1 MTAPNKPEAKLTA
14 ARDSGVRSSVAK
26 AIDAARSVA
35 RVFKYLPDRV
45 FHSRRRTQA
54 VEALAARAPMRSAVF
69 ICHGNV
75 CRSPYAAYLFSR
87 LATRHLATPVA
98 VSSAG
103 FVGPG
108 RQSPPQALAA
118 AARRGI
124 DMTAH
129 RSMLVGDAPLASA
142 DLIVVMN
149 AEQRESLRQRFA
161 GLRGMILIL
170 GDLDPQPVRRRTVV
184 DPWGGSDA
192 LFDESYDR
200 IDRCID
206 ALVNVLAAKR

>member
-1 MTAPNKPEAKLTA
+1 MNAPIRKPKTELGSSESP
-14 ARDSGVRSSVAK
+14 ARVAVTRM
-26 AIDAARSVA
+26 IDAARSVA

-45 FHSRRRTQA
+45 FHSRRREQA
-54 VEALAARAPMRSAVF
+54 LEELAARAPMRSAVF

-87 LATRHLATPVA
+87 LATRQLATPVA

-108 RQSPPQALAA
+108 RQSPAQALAA
-118 AARRGI
+118 AARRNI

-129 RSMLVGDAPLASA
+129 RSMLVGDAPLAST
-142 DLIVVMN
+142 DLIVVMS

-170 GDLDPQPVRRRTVV
+170 GDLDPDSVRRRTVV
-184 DPWGGSDA
+184 DPWGGDDA

-200 IDRCID
+200 IDRCIN

>member
-1 MTAPNKPEAKLTA
+1 MRLSIASVIGAP
-14 ARDSGVRSSVAK
+14 
-26 AIDAARSVA
+26 RSVA
-35 RVFKYLPDRV
+35 RVIKYLPDRV
-45 FHSRRRTQA
+45 FHARRREQA
-54 VEALAARAPMRSAVF
+54 ARELAARAPVRSAVF

-87 LATRHLATPVA
+87 LAANRLTTPVA

-108 RQSPPQALAA
+108 RQSPAQALAA
-118 AARRGI
+118 AARRDI
-124 DMTAH
+124 DMTEH
-129 RSMLVGDAPLASA
+129 RSMLVGDAPLAST
-142 DLIVVMN
+142 DLIVVMS

-170 GDLDPQPVRRRTVV
+170 GDLDPEPVRRRTVV
-184 DPWGGSDA
+184 DPWGGDDA

-200 IDRCID
+200 IDRCIN
-206 ALVNVLAAKR
+206 ALVNVLAEKR